1 MQERIAYSACPLC
14 DSASFAPLVVSD
26 CSGHVLYDPRLSPRI
41 HWMQCRDCTHIF
53 TDGYYSDEANEI
65 LFSRTQ
71 DGQRFGHKV
80 EENRAVS
87 ARMIDRVLPFADSG
101 RWLDIGIGNGSLLM
115 TAQEYGYHPVGVD
128 LRQDNVAAARQ
139 FNMEAYC
146 QDVATLELAEPCSVV
161 SLMDVLEHAPFP
173 KQMLAVCHR
182 LLRPGGILFASMPNT
197 ESVLWF
203 ALNQNKVNP
212 YWGELEHF
220 HNFSR
225 SRLYALLEQF
235 GFEPRLYGVSSR
247 YRVGMEVI
255 AIRR

>member
-139 FNMEAYC
+139 FNMEA
-146 QDVATLELAEPCSVV
+146 
-161 SLMDVLEHAPFP
+161 
-173 KQMLAVCHR
+173 
-182 LLRPGGILFASMPNT
+182 
-197 ESVLWF
+197 
-203 ALNQNKVNP
+203 
-212 YWGELEHF
+212 
-220 HNFSR
+220 
-225 SRLYALLEQF
+225 
-235 GFEPRLYGVSSR
+235 
-247 YRVGMEVI
+247 
-255 AIRR
+255 